1 MEGTAATRGG
11 ALALN
16 LDGSA
21 SHDVDYGIGSGATQ
35 LSYTWSCRRS
45 GVACTDFNGNDVAAT
60 YLNQPI
66 AVQTIPGMQ
75 LEASL
80 GGIEYV
86 FYLTVTELN
95 GVTTNRTANM
105 RQTVTLI
112 SGNVPVVKIE
122 PIIGKVDPSS
132 GAGIN
137 FNGYAEVF
145 AYRL

>member
-1 MEGTAATRGG
+1 MAVVVIALPALIGTGAMAQASCSMES
-11 ALALN
+11 
-16 LDGSA
+16 D
-21 SHDVDYGIGSGATQ
+21 
-35 LSYTWSCRRS
+35 
-45 GVACTDFNGNDVAAT
+45 TDFNGNDVAAT

-95 GVTTNRTANM
+95 GVTTNRTANT